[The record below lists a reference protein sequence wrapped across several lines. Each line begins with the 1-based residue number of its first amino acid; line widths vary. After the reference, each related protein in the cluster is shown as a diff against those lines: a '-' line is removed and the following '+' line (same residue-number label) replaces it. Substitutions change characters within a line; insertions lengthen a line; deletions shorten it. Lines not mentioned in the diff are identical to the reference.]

1 MDYNSNAKVCM
12 ITTDHS
18 AFDDRLFYK
27 ESRSLL
33 KNGYYVYIVTA
44 AKKYEK
50 DKINKYTNLKIEHV
64 KTKTKSRVLNWILR
78 LSKLFIKSLHTHAD
92 IYHCHEPDT
101 FLIAILLKIFTKKK
115 IIYDVYEC
123 YQDVVPLS
131 KGLSKY
137 FLIVMLYLFEPLFCR
152 FADGIITADSE
163 IAKRYK
169 NFNENICVLYN
180 FPCLDIFKS
189 QINQTD
195 VEEKSRGQNVII
207 YVGGM
212 SEERGVLELIKAVH
226 KVSKTCSSVKLLLVG
241 WFGTKDFEEKC
252 AEYIKSN
259 NLERNIEFIGSVPH
273 TKIPDYIFSADI
285 GAVLLQPIQKFY
297 KNIPTKQ
304 FEYMAC
310 GKPVI
315 GSNLPP
321 ISRYVGDAC
330 GILVDPTN
338 IDEIANAMIYLVEHP
353 EEAKRMGKNGKKAI
367 LERYN
372 WTKEEKKLLDF
383 YKKIFGR

>member
-1 MDYNSNAKVCM
+1 MTKICM
-12 ITTDHS
+12 ISLTHS
-18 AFDDRLFYK
+18 ASDDRLFYK

-44 AKKYEK
+44 ANKDEK
-50 DKINKYTNLKIEHV
+50 DERNSYTNLRIECIGV
-64 KTKTKSRVLNWILR
+64 KTKSRVLNWILT
-78 LSKLFIKSLHTHAD
+78 LSKLFIKSLHMHAD
-92 IYHCHEPDT
+92 IHHCHEPDT
-101 FLIAILLKIFTKKK
+101 FIVAILLKIFTRKK
-115 IIYDVYEC
+115 IIYDVYEY
-123 YQDVVPLS
+123 YQDVIPLS
-131 KGLSKY
+131 RGFSKY
-137 FLIVMLYLFEPLFCR
+137 FLIFMINIFEPLFCR

-163 IAKRYK
+163 IAKRYNKFNK
-169 NFNENICVLYN
+169 NVCTLYN

-189 QINQTD
+189 QINQKD
-195 VEEKSRGQNVII
+195 VEEKYRGYEVII

-212 SEERGVLELIKAVH
+212 SGERGILELIRAVH
-226 KVSKTCSSVKLLLVG
+226 KVSEMYSSVKLLLLG
-241 WFGTKDFEEKC
+241 TFGTKDFEDKC
-252 AEYIKSN
+252 TGYVRSN
-259 NLERNIEFIGSVPH
+259 DLDGNVVFLGFVPH

-285 GAVLLQPIQKFY
+285 GAVLLHPIPKFY

-304 FEYMAC
+304 FEYMVC

-321 ISRYVGDAC
+321 ISRYTDDAKC
-330 GILVDPTN
+330 GILVDPMN

-383 YKKIFGR
+383 YKKIIWKVI